1 MFRKPKFNTTSLSV
15 NTSTEAD
22 HFHIKIKKML
32 ENKEPIEAMTPL
44 IYTERKEGVIPQ
56 YDIRTDKFEIAR
68 EARDS
73 ITASINAKVKE
84 SVEVKKT
91 EEKEEG
97 A

>member
-1 MFRKPKFNTTSLSV
+1 MFRKPEFNKTGLAI

-22 HFHIKIKKML
+22 HFHVKIKKML

-56 YDIRTDKFEIAR
+56 YDIRTDRFEIAR

-73 ITASINAKVKE
+73 IIASINAKVKE

-91 EEKEEG
+91 
-97 A
+97 